1 MQISHTLT
9 ELTFCVVYLLI
20 IVKFCVHM
28 PSGAWDR
35 QGPAVGIP

>member
-20 IVKFCVHM
+20 IVKFVRVRICTCRRVL
-28 PSGAWDR
+28 GIDR
-35 QGPAVGIP
+35 GLL